1 MRKYKRSPVIGQ
13 GAFLVII
20 KPSMSAPAILT
31 LIITVLVAIL
41 IITDRF
47 RPDFLALAV
56 LVAIG
61 LAGLVNPDEL
71 FSGFSSSPVIT
82 LIGISIISEGLHQTG
97 FPNRISRLLTR
108 LGGTSEKLLVLW
120 VIIISAGLSLF
131 MNNIAAVGILLPA
144 VMTLSRS
151 TRIAP
156 GRLLMPLSYGTL
168 LGGMATLLTTS
179 NIIASGALREAGYAG
194 FSLLDFLPIG
204 IPVILVGTLY
214 LVTIGRKLLPAPPAD
229 DAAAGTLSLE
239 LSQVYHLSECLAEIE
254 VLPHSPFAGKT
265 LHDSSWNKQLDMNVL
280 GIVRTRSTILA
291 PKANETV
298 KPGDRLIVQGYPPA
312 EVLEISGLRRV
323 APQMAD
329 ITDDTISL
337 AEVVITPR
345 SSLIGKTLQEME
357 FRTNYSLSV
366 IAIWR
371 SGKPVTTDV
380 AQLRLQFGDAL
391 LVHGAANRI
400 RALRSNPDLLL
411 LKDDPDAAE
420 RPAKTAFAVVIT
432 LFTLILTS
440 LNIIPVALA
449 VMAGA
454 VLMFATGCIKPG
466 EAYRSMEWKAIFLIA
481 GMWPLSI
488 AIRTSGLAELIVNS
502 IGLQAG
508 VTHPLL
514 AAGILII
521 LALIF
526 TQFMSGQVS
535 ALVLSPIA
543 LAAAAQTGADVQ
555 GLVMAVA
562 LGCSLGFLTPFG
574 HPVNLMIMGPGG
586 YRFKDFVRVGGPL
599 TIMLI
604 AVILVGLALFWNLG

>member
-1 MRKYKRSPVIGQ
+1 
-13 GAFLVII
+13 
-20 KPSMSAPAILT
+20 MSTPAILT
-31 LIITVLVAIL
+31 LIITLLVAIL

-56 LVAIG
+56 LVAVG
-61 LAGLVNPDEL
+61 LTGLVQPEEL

-97 FPNRISRLLTR
+97 FPNRISRILTR
-108 LGGTSEKLLVLW
+108 LGGNSEKMLILW
-120 VIIISAGLSLF
+120 VILISAGLSLF

-144 VMTLSRS
+144 VMTLSRT

-179 NIIASGALREAGYAG
+179 NIIASGALREAGYEG

-204 IPVILVGTLY
+204 IPVLLVGTIY
-214 LVTIGRKLLPAPPAD
+214 MVTFGRRFLPLPPNTN
-229 DAAAGTLSLE
+229 AAEGTLSLE
-239 LSQVYHLSECLAEIE
+239 LSQAYHLSECLAEIE
-254 VLPHSPFAGKT
+254 VMPHSPFAGKT
-265 LHDSSWNKQLDMNVL
+265 LLDGSWKKQLDMNVL
-280 GIVRTRSTILA
+280 GIVRPRSTILA
-291 PKANETV
+291 PKADEAI
-298 KPGDRLIVQGYPPA
+298 KPGDRLIVQGYPPV
-312 EVLEISGLRRV
+312 EDLENHGLRRV
-323 APQMAD
+323 SPQMAD
-329 ITDDTISL
+329 LTDDTISL
-337 AEVVITPR
+337 AEVIITPR
-345 SSLIGKTLQEME
+345 SSLIGKTLME
-357 FRTNYSLSV
+357 LSFRSNYNLSV

-371 SGKPVTTDV
+371 SGKPITEDI
-380 AQLRLQFGDAL
+380 AQISLQFGDAL

-400 RALRSNPDLLL
+400 RALRNNPDLLL
-411 LKDDPDAAE
+411 LKDDPDAVE
-420 RPAKTAFAVVIT
+420 RPAKTLYAVIIT
-432 LFTLILTS
+432 LLTLLITS
-440 LNIIPVALA
+440 LNIIPVSLG

-481 GMWPLSI
+481 GIWPLSI
-488 AIRTSGLAELIVNS
+488 AIRTSGLAEMLVQS
-502 IGLQAG
+502 IGFQAG

-514 AAGILII
+514 VAAVLII

-543 LAAAAQTGADVQ
+543 LVAASQTGADVQ
-555 GLVMAVA
+555 GLIMAVA

-574 HPVNLMIMGPGG
+574 HPVNLIIMGPGG

-599 TIMLI
+599 TILLF
-604 AVILVGLALFWNLG
+604 AVILAGLAFFWNLA

>member
-1 MRKYKRSPVIGQ
+1 
-13 GAFLVII
+13 
-20 KPSMSAPAILT
+20 MSTPAILT
-31 LIITVLVAIL
+31 LIITLLVAIL
-41 IITDRF
+41 IISDRF

-56 LVAIG
+56 LVAVG
-61 LAGLVNPDEL
+61 LTGLVRPEEL

-97 FPNRISRLLTR
+97 FPNRISRALAS
-108 LGGTSEKLLVLW
+108 LGGNSEKKLILW
-120 VIIISAGLSLF
+120 VVLISAGLSLF

-151 TRIAP
+151 ARIAP
-156 GRLLMPLSYGTL
+156 GKLLMPLSYGTL

-179 NIIASGALREAGYAG
+179 NIIASGALREAGYEG

-204 IPVILVGTLY
+204 IPVLLVGTVY
-214 LVTIGRKLLPAPPAD
+214 LVTFGRKLLPQPPD
-229 DAAAGTLSLE
+229 DIAALGSLSLE
-239 LSQVYHLSECLAEIE
+239 LSQAYHLSECLNEIE
-254 VLPHSPFAGKT
+254 VLPHSPYAGKK
-265 LHDSSWNKQLDMNVL
+265 LQDGSWKNQLDMSVL
-280 GIVRTRSTILA
+280 GIVRPRSTILA
-291 PKANETV
+291 PKANEIIN
-298 KPGDRLIVQGYPPA
+298 PGDRLIVQGYPPA
-312 EVLEISGLRRV
+312 EDLENNGLRRV

-329 ITDDTISL
+329 LTDDMISL

-345 SSLIGKTLQEME
+345 SSLIGKTLQELE
-357 FRTNYSLSV
+357 FRTNYNLSV

-371 SGKPVTTDV
+371 SGKPVTNDV

-400 RALRSNPDLLL
+400 RTLRNNPDLLL

-420 RPAKTAFAVVIT
+420 RPTKTRIAVIIT
-432 LFTLILTS
+432 LLTLIVTS
-440 LNIIPVALA
+440 LNIIPISLA

-454 VLMFATGCIKPG
+454 VMMFATGCIKPG

-502 IGLQAG
+502 IGFQPG

-514 AAGILII
+514 VAAVLII
-521 LALIF
+521 LALLF

-543 LAAAAQTGADVQ
+543 LVAAAQTGADVH
-555 GLVMAVA
+555 GLAMAVA

-599 TIMLI
+599 TILLI
-604 AVILVGLALFWNLG
+604 AVILAGLALFWNLA